1 MPLYFL
7 MLFSFEE
14 VSTCIQYW
22 HRCPQNSLFPSF
34 PTTRSF
40 RCLVEVTLEG
50 AMKCD
55 EEKEDSCFIWFF
67 FRLGGPS
74 HCQKKMC
81 WVTAMQLHSPP
92 PDHTDVKE
100 QSRTER
106 TMGEKRLAF
115 GHRNLT
121 SKEIKNSHTTAMWN
135 YTDLLR
141 KYMF

>member
-1 MPLYFL
+1 
-7 MLFSFEE
+7 
-14 VSTCIQYW
+14 
-22 HRCPQNSLFPSF
+22 
-34 PTTRSF
+34 
-40 RCLVEVTLEG
+40 
-50 AMKCD
+50 
-55 EEKEDSCFIWFF
+55 
-67 FRLGGPS
+67 
-74 HCQKKMC
+74 
-81 WVTAMQLHSPP
+81 MQLHSPP

-115 GHRNLT
+115 GNRNLT